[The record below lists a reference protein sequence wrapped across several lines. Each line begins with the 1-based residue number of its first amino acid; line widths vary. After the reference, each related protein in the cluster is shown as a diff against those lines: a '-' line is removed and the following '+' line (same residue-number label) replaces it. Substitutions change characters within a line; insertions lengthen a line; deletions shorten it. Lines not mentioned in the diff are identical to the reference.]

1 MYTNHMTT
9 HEMVEFFDLR
19 FGLNP
24 YEMVVLMGVHSAA
37 VAVRENVGFG
47 NPGREDGWIHDA
59 EEYKLSNLYYTS
71 MLESVWEIQMVENDD
86 RTVPDRYQWYF
97 DPEDEGPIM
106 TTSDMSLIIDPEGF
120 ITTDSSGRE
129 GLVMC
134 RAHEE
139 AEFEVD
145 DIDEHPEDIPVCPM
159 AEQTRGIVA
168 ELEKDNTQFLYAFVS
183 VLNKM
188 VTNGY
193 EKKSIREKKSL
204 PLVTTTSSKSNNMR
218 GGKGGKGERASTP
231 TWMPSWWGAATKTK
245 QPVALPTPVPAPTS
259 TPNNNFQPSGVPS
272 ADPSPHPSLMPSSTP
287 SVLPSITPT
296 TEP

>member
-129 GLVMC
+129 GLVKQC
-134 RAHEE
+134 W
-139 AEFEVD
+139 
-145 DIDEHPEDIPVCPM
+145 DITGFV
-159 AEQTRGIVA
+159 RIVRH
-168 ELEKDNTQFLYAFVS
+168 FS
-183 VLNKM
+183 RIVL
-188 VTNGY
+188 VV
-193 EKKSIREKKSL
+193 L
-204 PLVTTTSSKSNNMR
+204 
-218 GGKGGKGERASTP
+218 
-231 TWMPSWWGAATKTK
+231 
-245 QPVALPTPVPAPTS
+245 
-259 TPNNNFQPSGVPS
+259 
-272 ADPSPHPSLMPSSTP
+272 SST
-287 SVLPSITPT
+287 SCTVRLVVYVV
-296 TEP
+296 E